1 MAEKEEPIVQV
12 EILYGGGR
20 EGLNVVRDYVN
31 SRIPVQVMPVSGDL
45 TGRRTGDFLT
55 YVTLGV
61 KSAVDLKKSILSGRS
76 EELGSR
82 LIERVSLTKLGGTRE
97 PKPEALTEKERRLVK
112 KCGLTLPEN
121 SANYF

>member
-45 TGRRTGDFLT
+45 TGRRTGDFLL
-55 YVTLGV
+55 V
-61 KSAVDLKKSILSGRS
+61 SN
-76 EELGSR
+76 SR
-82 LIERVSLTKLGGTRE
+82 KI
-97 PKPEALTEKERRLVK
+97 RLDFIQASHSR
-112 KCGLTLPEN
+112 GL
-121 SANYF
+121 F